1 MASEKKPLPRFRVKK
16 PPQLS
21 RHPAPGY
28 VLRGRLWVEKDGE
41 VFLGPGRIAL
51 LEQID
56 RLKSI
61 SGAARAMNMGYRHA
75 WLLVET
81 MNRLARAPLVEKSV
95 GGRDGGSAR
104 LTPEG
109 RRALEDFK
117 SLYQTFRDFVS
128 DKDA

>member
-1 MASEKKPLPRFRVKK
+1 M
-16 PPQLS
+16 S

-51 LEQID
+51 LEQVD
-56 RLKSI
+56 KLRSI

-81 MNRLARAPLVEKSV
+81 MNRLAKEPLVEKSV

-104 LTPEG
+104 LTAEG
-109 RRALEDFK
+109 RRTLKNFK
-117 SLYQTFRDFVS
+117 SLNRAFNDFVS
-128 DKDA
+128 DKDV